1 MSSQNDKFV
10 RAYEQMLERSKSF
23 LTEAGH
29 KVAPKLDA
37 AIEAAKEKAADL
49 GELTL
54 EESEKIAEYLKR
66 DLHDAA
72 EFLADDSNELRQ
84 WLRFDIELVE
94 NRIFDALSLLVD
106 HTKVDLAEFAEQ
118 AQRFGEWHT
127 GEITS
132 PGTLVCKDCGEVL
145 HFHKTGHIPP
155 CPKCHAT
162 AYRRATD

>member
-1 MSSQNDKFV
+1 MSSQNDKFIH
-10 RAYEQMLERSKSF
+10 AYEQMLERSKTF
-23 LTEAGH
+23 LTETGH

-37 AIEAAKEKAADL
+37 AIEVAKEKTADL

-54 EESEKIAEYLKR
+54 EEAEKIAEYLKR

-72 EFLADDSNELRQ
+72 EFLADDNNELRQ

-94 NRIFDALSLLVD
+94 NRVLDALSLLVD
-106 HTKVDLAEFAEQ
+106 HTKVDLTEFAEQ

-132 PGTLVCKDCGEVL
+132 PGTLVCRECGEVL